1 MGIRSISP
9 PKPSASAPGPPA
21 SGKLH
26 KEPETFAAASA
37 APDERVVS
45 ARSRRFSTSRGLRVV
60 SPLLLGLAM
69 LGVWQAIVQMGFVSA
84 FLLPFPVDVLRA
96 FWESL
101 IHDSL
106 LSYTQVTLVESLAGC
121 ALGALVAQPLA
132 YAIVRSRLAASAL
145 QPYIAASQAMPAIA
159 IAPLIAFWL
168 GYDLLP
174 VTVLCALIV
183 FFPMVISTVLGLRTL
198 DRDVLDAARTEG
210 AGWWALLWRI
220 EVPLALPSIL
230 AGLRTSL
237 TLSITGAVVGEFVD
251 SGHGLG
257 ELLLVDYNFAD
268 SAGVF
273 ATLLMLALLAA
284 LLYGLVRL
292 LERWLSYM
300 EA

>member
-1 MGIRSISP
+1 MGIRFISP
-9 PKPSASAPGPPA
+9 PKPSAEALGPP
-21 SGKLH
+21 
-26 KEPETFAAASA
+26 TFR
-37 APDERVVS
+37 PDEEGLPFAS
-45 ARSRRFSTSRGLRVV
+45 PQDALDQPPLAARRRFSANRGLRVIAPV
-60 SPLLLGLAM
+60 LLGVILLAA
-69 LGVWQAIVQMGFVSA
+69 WQFVVQMGFVSA
-84 FLLPFPVDVLRA
+84 FLLPLPADVLRA
-96 FWESL
+96 FWDSL
-101 IHDSL
+101 THDAL
-106 LSYTQVTLVESLAGC
+106 LSYAQTTLIESVTGC

-145 QPYIAASQAMPAIA
+145 QPYLAASQALPAIA
-159 IAPLIAFWL
+159 IAPLIGFWL

-174 VTVLCALIV
+174 VIVLCALIV
-183 FFPMVISTVLGLRTL
+183 FFPMVITTVLGLRTL
-198 DRDVLDAARTEG
+198 DRDVIDAARTEG
-210 AGWWALLWRI
+210 AGWWALLWYI

-237 TLSITGAVVGEFVD
+237 TLSITGAVVGEFVVG
-251 SGHGLG
+251 GHGLG

>member
-9 PKPSASAPGPPA
+9 PKPSASALDPPSSGELHQAQA
-21 SGKLH
+21 SL
-26 KEPETFAAASA
+26 AA
-37 APDERVVS
+37 APDERGITT
-45 ARSRRFSTSRGLRVV
+45 RPRRFSASRGLRVL
-60 SPLLLGLAM
+60 SPLLLGLVLLA
-69 LGVWQAIVQMGFVSA
+69 LWQAIVQMGFVSA
-84 FLLPFPVDVLRA
+84 FELPYPLDVLRA
-96 FWESL
+96 FWNSL
-101 IHDSL
+101 THDAL
-106 LSYTQVTLVESLAGC
+106 LSYAQTTLIESLAGC

-132 YAIVRSRLAASAL
+132 YAIVRSRLAAHAL
-145 QPYIAASQAMPAIA
+145 QPYLAASQAIPAIA
-159 IAPLIAFWL
+159 IAPLIGLWF

-174 VTVLCALIV
+174 VIVLCALIV
-183 FFPMVISTVLGLRTL
+183 FFPMVVSTVLGLRTL
-198 DRDVLDAARTEG
+198 DRDVIDAARTEG

-237 TLSITGAVVGEFVD
+237 TLSITGAVVGEFVVA
-251 SGHGLG
+251 GHGLG
-257 ELLLVDYNFAD
+257 ELLLIDYNFAD

-273 ATLLMLALLAA
+273 ATLLMLALLAT